1 MYKFTNGLVCF
12 TEEDKENYIKAGLVL
27 VEEKEKAVE
36 ENNRDGAVA
45 REYKGSSKKVG
56 RISDRSNK
64 RDK

>member
-1 MYKFTNGLVCF
+1 MYKFTNGLVVF

-36 ENNRDGAVA
+36 EDNKNESFV
-45 REYKGSSKKVG
+45 RECKGNSPKAG

-64 RDK
+64 RNK

>member
-1 MYKFTNGLVCF
+1 MYKFTNGLVVF

-36 ENNRDGAVA
+36 EDNKNESFV
-45 REYKGSSKKVG
+45 REYKGNSPKTG

-64 RDK
+64 RNK